1 MVHKR
6 VEVTDQTF
14 KRLQDL
20 AEPLVDSVEDVIV
33 RLLDSHVLP
42 KEGGVYSSGFLGT
55 DSRSLTHPPTKSV
68 IPSKARESL
77 AGFRKELW
85 ELVVQKLP
93 PTFSLHEVYNHMDP
107 LVKLRPHVQ
116 EMQATIRH
124 AMQRLRD
131 MGYVEFLDRGEYRRI
146 D

>member
-1 MVHKR
+1 MR
-6 VEVTDQTF
+6 VEVSDQTF
-14 KRLQDL
+14 KRLQSL
-20 AEPLVDSVEDVIV
+20 AEPLIDTVEDVMV
-33 RLLDSHVLP
+33 KLLDFYAVN
-42 KEGGVYSSGFLGT
+42 KEAEAEKRMPLVADVPHAT
-55 DSRSLTHPPTKSV
+55 AMAPVTRPRT
-68 IPSKARESL
+68 REAL
-77 AGFRKELW
+77 YGFRKELW

-93 PTFSLHEVYNHMDP
+93 PTFSLYDVYKHMDP

-116 EMQATIRH
+116 EMEATIRN